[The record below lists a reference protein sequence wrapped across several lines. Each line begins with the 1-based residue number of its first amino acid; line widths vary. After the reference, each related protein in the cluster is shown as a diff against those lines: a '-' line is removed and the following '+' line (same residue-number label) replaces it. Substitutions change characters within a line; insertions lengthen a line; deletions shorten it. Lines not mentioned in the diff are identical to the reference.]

1 MTWLFPLYLLGAGA
15 VIAPIL
21 MHLRRRP
28 PQDRVEF
35 GSLMF
40 LEAQTPLPASRRRLE
55 NWLLLLLRC
64 LLLILLALMFARPVW
79 RAENDA
85 STIPRNATL
94 LLLDDSASMRRGDL
108 WRLTKDET
116 LRRISGLEPGDR
128 AAVALFAKDLRLLWS
143 FDEDRTSASARTSSL
158 KQRLA
163 ELQPGWSSTNLGSA
177 LVEACAIFSRTPD
190 LRGMTLRIVLISDL
204 QEGSDIDALRSQV
217 WPENITVEIHRI
229 EAPDFDNLTLSL
241 AANAPETSG
250 KAASPGMTRLRVSN
264 TRGSKVSEFSLHTT
278 PPINGHLP
286 PGASR
291 VISVPQPG
299 SSVTLNGDA
308 WDFDNTVHIAPP
320 QPRKVKIAFIGDDK
334 TRNEASS
341 PLFYL
346 SRALQPTPVLQP
358 ELVVLPESTATLPE
372 DVQMVFLAGPLP
384 KASLRDY
391 LGSGGFVVAVI
402 TDLTTPGDL
411 ETLTGAA
418 AAGWKIS
425 QPPSGPSE
433 DYAMLAEVQTS
444 HPLLRPFDD
453 ERLRDFTK
461 LRFWRHRRVTPPGVG
476 GFTIPARFDNGD
488 PAMIARVVAGS
499 GTLLMLTSGWH
510 PADSQ
515 LALSTKF
522 VPLLYGWLEA
532 AGFRN
537 ERPASWLVGDLLPN
551 QNRTTLTLPGGG
563 SRTLKPGEAFSAGM
577 PGLFTLSGGGGPSE
591 QLAVNIAPDEGRV
604 APMDPAGLRELGV
617 RVEADAASAEA
628 RAASRERLA
637 LNEEEGRQRAW
648 AWLLALLLVLLA
660 LETWLAAGTR
670 PSTPAQP
677 RPA

>member
-35 GSLMF
+35 SSLMF
-40 LEAQTPLPASRRRLE
+40 LEAQTPVPVSRRRLE

-85 STIPRNATL
+85 STAPRNATL

-108 WRLTKDET
+108 WRLAGAEA
-116 LRRISGLEPGDR
+116 LRRISRLESGDR

-158 KQRLA
+158 KMRLA

-177 LVEACAIFSRTPD
+177 LVEACAVFSRTPE
-190 LRGMTLRIVLISDL
+190 LRGMNRRIVLISDL
-204 QEGSDIDALRSQV
+204 QEGSDIEALRSQV
-217 WPENITVEIHRI
+217 WPENITVEVHRI
-229 EAPDFDNLTLSL
+229 EAPDIDNLTLSL

-299 SSVTLNGDA
+299 SSVTLKGDG

-346 SRALQPTPVLQP
+346 SRALQPTPVLRP

-391 LGSGGFVVAVI
+391 LSSGGFVVAVI
-402 TDLTTPGDL
+402 TDHTTPGDL

-418 AAGWKIS
+418 AAGWKIN
-425 QPPSGPSE
+425 QLPAGPTE

-461 LRFWRHRRVTPPGVG
+461 LRFWHHRRVTPPAAG
-476 GFTIPARFDNGD
+476 GFTIPARFDDGD
-488 PAMIARVVAGS
+488 PAMIARVVAGR

-537 ERPASWLVGDLLPN
+537 ERSASWLVGDLLPN
-551 QNRTTLTLPGGG
+551 QNCTTLTLPGGG
-563 SRTLKPGEAFSAGM
+563 SRTLKPGEGFIAGM
-577 PGLFTLSGGGGPSE
+577 PGLFTLSGDGGASE
-591 QLAVNIAPDEGRV
+591 QIAVNIAPDEGRV

-617 RVEADAASAEA
+617 RVEAGAASVAA
-628 RAASRERLA
+628 RAAAREQLA

-660 LETWLAAGTR
+660 LETWLAAGIQ
-670 PSTPAQP
+670 PSKPARP

>member
-40 LEAQTPLPASRRRLE
+40 LEAQTPLPVSRRRLE

-85 STIPRNATL
+85 SAAPRNATL

-108 WRLTKDET
+108 WRLAGDET
-116 LRRISGLEPGDR
+116 LRRISGLEPGAR
-128 AAVALFAKDLRLLWS
+128 AAVALFAQDLRLLWS
-143 FDEDRTSASARTSSL
+143 FDEDRTSASARASSL

-177 LVEACAIFSRTPD
+177 LIEACAIFSRTPD
-190 LRGMTLRIVLISDL
+190 LRGMTRRIVLISDL
-204 QEGSDIDALRSQV
+204 QEGSHIDALRSQV
-217 WPENITVEIHRI
+217 WPENISVEIHRI
-229 EAPDFDNLTLSL
+229 EAPNLDNLTLSL
-241 AANAPETSG
+241 AANAPGTSE
-250 KAASPGMTRLRVSN
+250 KAASPSMTRLRVSN
-264 TRGSKVSEFSLHTT
+264 TPGSKVSEFSLNTT

-291 VISVPQPG
+291 VISIPPSG

-308 WDFDNTVHIAPP
+308 WDFDNTIHIATP
-320 QPRKVKIAFIGDDK
+320 QPRPVKVAFIGDDK

-346 SRALQPTPVLQP
+346 SRALQPTSALRP

-391 LGSGGFVVAVI
+391 LGSGGFVVSVI
-402 TDLTTPGDL
+402 TDRTRPGDL
-411 ETLTGAA
+411 EALTGSAS
-418 AAGWKIS
+418 AGWKIS
-425 QPPSGPSE
+425 QSRPAAAE
-433 DYAMLAEVQTS
+433 DYAMLGEVQSS
-444 HPLLRPFDD
+444 HPLLRPFED

-461 LRFWRHRRVTPPGVG
+461 LRFWHHRSVTPPADG

-488 PAMIARVVAGS
+488 PAMIARVVAGR

-537 ERPASWLVGDLLPN
+537 ERPASWLVGDLLPDKEW
-551 QNRTTLTLPGGG
+551 TTVTLPGGG
-563 SRTLKPGEAFSAGM
+563 SRPLMPGEGFRALM
-577 PGLFTLSGGGGPSE
+577 PGLFTLSGSGGKAE
-591 QLAVNIAPDEGRV
+591 QIAVNLAPEEGRV
-604 APMDPAGLRELGV
+604 TPLDPARIRELGV
-617 RVEADAASAEA
+617 RVEADAGPAAD
-628 RAASRERLA
+628 RAAAREQLA

-648 AWLLALLLVLLA
+648 SWLLALLLGLLA

-670 PSTPAQP
+670 PSAPARP